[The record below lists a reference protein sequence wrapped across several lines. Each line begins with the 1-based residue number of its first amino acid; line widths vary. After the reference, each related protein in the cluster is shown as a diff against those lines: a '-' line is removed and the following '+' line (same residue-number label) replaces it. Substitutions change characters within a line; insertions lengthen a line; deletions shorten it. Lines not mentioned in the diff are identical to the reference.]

1 MVRDK
6 VMKMD
11 VTPAY
16 GLFLVK
22 EKKTKKTFTD
32 DFITLWVHYV
42 YFPKPGM
49 GLNLSKDVDDT
60 LYI

>member
-1 MVRDK
+1 
-6 VMKMD
+6 MKMD

-22 EKKTKKTFTD
+22 EKKQKKMFTD